1 MPVSLWVLTYR
12 FPTLSLEIPPWVPPK
27 VLSAGNAPQSGTM
40 SYVHSPLPVRS
51 WLFPACFSSA
61 AAIAEAGEPENMP
74 NVITPAALQNPR
86 LLMGKERLGFSW
98 FIAFLLASSPLASVQ
113 ILH

>member
-27 VLSAGNAPQSGTM
+27 VSPAGNAPQSGTM

-51 WLFPACFSSA
+51 WVFPVCFSAA
-61 AAIAEAGEPENMP
+61 AAIAGAEEPENML
-74 NVITPAALQNPR
+74 NVVTPAAVQNPR
-86 LLMGKERLGFSW
+86 LLMGKERLGFSE
-98 FIAFLLASSPLASVQ
+98 FIALLLASSPFASIQ